1 MSMSDNPDSEIIRI
15 RLLIFFK
22 MAVLAGLAMFLW
34 SLQVVDNSKYQKSSS
49 KQSLRRVRIPGE
61 RGHIFDRNGIGLAE
75 NRPSYCMAI
84 YVHEIREPGNIR
96 NTIDEVEKTVAR
108 LSGILGLKQ
117 EITRKDITVHMKRRL
132 PLPLIAWKDIDSKA
146 MARWAESQ
154 TRLPGVDL
162 YIEPVRV
169 YPLGAKVAQV
179 LGYVTRR
186 SDPNTDNEDEDYD
199 YYIPEMDG
207 SSGIEKVMDYVL
219 TGYAGGKLIMVD
231 ASGFRFDDLPERE
244 PLRGENVTL
253 SIDSRIQRMLADV
266 MEGERGASVVVDPRN
281 GDILALH
288 SAPSFDPNMFM
299 PVISKEDL
307 LNLTKSPDKPL
318 LNRAVQGAYPP
329 GSIFK
334 PVVALA
340 ALKSGLASE
349 STGYSCPGYFE
360 LGKVRFDCWQKI
372 GHGWIDMQKA
382 IEQSCNSYFCQL
394 GIKCGPDSIRS
405 MAKDLGLGARSGIP
419 LLYEERGSVPD
430 RQGWRGG
437 DTCNFSIG
445 QGALLV
451 TPIQMAMYAAALANG
466 GTLYK
471 PNLITSQMQGGH
483 ELVRKLEMNPRHIRT
498 VREGMRDV
506 IESSTGTG
514 KRAKV
519 PGVQMAGKTG
529 TAEYGQ
535 KGAGKKHT
543 WMIVFGPYE
552 APRYAIAMIIE
563 DGMSG
568 GMTVAPKINKLME
581 GIFTMD
587 GTIKPA
593 ASAQK
598 AGGA

>member
-1 MSMSDNPDSEIIRI
+1 MSSSDNPDSEIIRI
-15 RLLIFFK
+15 RLLILFK

-34 SLQVVDNSKYQKSSS
+34 SLQVMDNSKYQKSSS

-61 RGHIFDRNGIGLAE
+61 RGRIYDRNGLCLAD

-84 YVHEIREPGNIR
+84 YVHELREPGNIR

-117 EITRKDITVHMKRRL
+117 ELTRKDIVNHMRKRL

-169 YPLGAKVAQV
+169 YPLREKATQI

-186 SDPNTDNEDEDYD
+186 SDPNMENDSEDYD

-207 SSGIEKVMDYVL
+207 NSGIEKIMDYVL

-253 SIDSRIQRMLADV
+253 AIDSGIQSILAEA
-266 MEGERGASVVVDPRN
+266 MEGERGAAVVVDPRN

-299 PVISKEDL
+299 PSISKEDL
-307 LNLTKSPDKPL
+307 LKLTKDPDKPL
-318 LNRAVQGAYPP
+318 INRAIQGAYPP

-334 PVVALA
+334 PIVSLA
-340 ALKSGLASE
+340 ALKSGLATE
-349 STGYSCPGYFE
+349 GTGYACPGYYM
-360 LGKVRFDCWQKI
+360 LGNVRFDCWQKS
-372 GHGWIDMQKA
+372 GHGWIEMPKA

-394 GIKCGPDSIRS
+394 GIKCGPDNIRS
-405 MAKDLGLGARSGIP
+405 MARDLGLGVKTGIP
-419 LLYEERGSVPD
+419 LLYEERGNVPD

-451 TPIQMAMYAAALANG
+451 TPLQMGMYAAALANG

-471 PNLITSQMQGGH
+471 PTLIRSQMQGGH
-483 ELVRKLEMNPRHIRT
+483 EIVRKLEMNPRHIRT

-519 PGVQMAGKTG
+519 AGVQMAGKTG
-529 TAEYGQ
+529 TAEYG
-535 KGAGKKHT
+535 KKSDRKKHT

-552 APRYAIAMIIE
+552 APRYAVAMIVE

-568 GMTVAPKINKLME
+568 GMTVAPRMKKLMD
-581 GIFTMD
+581 GVFTLD

-593 ASAQK
+593 ALVPQ